1 MAFNFKTFA
10 AVGALI
16 GSLALVGCG
25 QDEKDPNHIKVGV
38 IVGAEQQVAEVAQKV
53 AKEKY
58 GLDVE
63 LVTFNDYVLP
73 NEALSKGDID
83 VNAFQHKPY
92 LDQQIKDRGYKLV
105 AVGNT
110 FVYPIA
116 GYSKKIKS
124 LDELQPGS
132 QIAVPNDPTNLGRSL
147 LLLQQVGL
155 IKLKDGVGLL
165 PTSLDIV
172 ENPKNLKIVELEA
185 PQLPRSL
192 DDAQIAL
199 AVINTTYASQIGLT
213 PAKDGIFVEGKES
226 PYVNLIVARE
236 DNKDA
241 ENVKKFVQA
250 YQSDEV
256 YEAANKIFNG
266 GAVKGWSSFL
276 TVISFRTGFTPVLS
290 FMQAPD
296 SITPCFLFIEEIL
309 CVLYRSVC

>member
-1 MAFNFKTFA
+1 MAIKLKSIATI
-10 AVGALI
+10 GALI
-16 GSLALVGCG
+16 GALALAGCG
-25 QDEKDPNHIKVGV
+25 QEEKDPNHIKVGV

-53 AKEKY
+53 AKDKY

-83 VNAFQHKPY
+83 LNAFQHKPY

-105 AVGNT
+105 SVGNS

-124 LDELQPGS
+124 LNELQDGA
-132 QIAVPNDPTNLGRSL
+132 QVALPNDPTNLGRAL
-147 LLLQQVGL
+147 LLLQKVGL
-155 IKLKDGVGLL
+155 IKLKDNVGLL
-165 PTSLDIV
+165 PTVLDV
-172 ENPKNLKIVELEA
+172 TENPKNIKLVELEA

-199 AVINTTYASQIGLT
+199 AIINTTYASQINLT
-213 PAKDGIFVEGKES
+213 PTKDGLFVEEKDS
-226 PYVNLIVARE
+226 PYVNLLVARE
-236 DNKDA
+236 NNKDA

-256 YEAANKIFNG
+256 NDAANKIFNG
-266 GAVKGWSSFL
+266 GAVKGW
-276 TVISFRTGFTPVLS
+276 
-290 FMQAPD
+290 
-296 SITPCFLFIEEIL
+296 
-309 CVLYRSVC
+309 

>member
-1 MAFNFKTFA
+1 MAIKLKSIA
-10 AVGALI
+10 AVGALV
-16 GSLALVGCG
+16 GALALAGCG
-25 QDEKDPNHIKVGV
+25 QEEKDPNHIKVGV

-83 VNAFQHKPY
+83 LNAFQHKPY

-105 AVGNT
+105 SVGNT

-124 LDELQPGS
+124 LSELQDGA
-132 QIAVPNDPTNLGRSL
+132 QIAIPNDPTNLGRTL
-147 LLLQQVGL
+147 LLLQKQGL
-155 IKLKDGVGLL
+155 IKLKDNVGLL

-172 ENPKNLKIVELEA
+172 ENPKHVKLVELEA

-192 DDAQIAL
+192 DDDQIAL
-199 AVINTTYASQIGLT
+199 AVINTTYASQINLT
-213 PAKDGIFVEGKES
+213 PTKDGLFVEDKDS
-226 PYVNLIVARE
+226 PYVNLLVARE

-241 ENVKKFVQA
+241 ENVKKFVNA

-256 YEAANKIFNG
+256 NQAALKTFNG
-266 GAVKGWSSFL
+266 GAVKGW
-276 TVISFRTGFTPVLS
+276 
-290 FMQAPD
+290 
-296 SITPCFLFIEEIL
+296 
-309 CVLYRSVC
+309 

>member
-105 AVGNT
+105 SVGNT

-155 IKLKDGVGLL
+155 IKLKDGVGL
-165 PTSLDIV
+165 
-172 ENPKNLKIVELEA
+172 
-185 PQLPRSL
+185 LPRSL

-266 GAVKGWSSFL
+266 GAVKGW
-276 TVISFRTGFTPVLS
+276 
-290 FMQAPD
+290 
-296 SITPCFLFIEEIL
+296 
-309 CVLYRSVC
+309 

>member
-1 MAFNFKTFA
+1 MSFNLKTFA

-16 GSLALVGCG
+16 GSLALAGCD
-25 QDEKDPNHIKVGV
+25 QKAKDPNHIKVGV
-38 IVGAEQQVAEVAQKV
+38 IVGSEQQVAEVAQKV

-105 AVGNT
+105 PVGNS

-124 LDELQPGS
+124 VDELKEGDQV
-132 QIAVPNDPTNLGRSL
+132 ALPNDPTNLGRSL
-147 LLLQQVGL
+147 LLLQKQGL

-165 PTSLDIV
+165 PTVLDV
-172 ENPKNLKIVELEA
+172 TENPKNLKLVELEA

-192 DDAQIAL
+192 DDAKIAL

-213 PAKDGIFVEGKES
+213 PEKDGIFVEDKNS

-256 YEAANKIFNG
+256 NAAANKIFNG
-266 GAVKGWSSFL
+266 GAVKG
-276 TVISFRTGFTPVLS
+276 
-290 FMQAPD
+290 
-296 SITPCFLFIEEIL
+296 
-309 CVLYRSVC
+309 

>member
-1 MAFNFKTFA
+1 MTFKLKTLA
-10 AVGALI
+10 ALSVLV

-38 IVGAEQQVAEVAQKV
+38 IVGTEQQVAEVAQKV
-53 AKEKY
+53 AKDKY

-92 LDQQIKDRGYKLV
+92 LDQQIKDRSYKLV
-105 AVGNT
+105 SVGNT

-124 LDELQPGS
+124 LDDLEPGS
-132 QIAVPNDPTNLGRSL
+132 QVALPNDPTNLGRSL
-147 LLLQQVGL
+147 LLLQKVDL

-165 PTSLDIV
+165 PTVLDVV
-172 ENPKNLKIVELEA
+172 ENPKNLKLVELEA

-199 AVINTTYASQIGLT
+199 AIINTTYASQIGLT
-213 PAKDGIFVEGKES
+213 PAKDGIFVEDKES
-226 PYVNLIVARE
+226 PYVNLVVARE

-256 YEAANKIFNG
+256 NDAANKAFNG
-266 GAVKGWSSFL
+266 GAVKGW
-276 TVISFRTGFTPVLS
+276 
-290 FMQAPD
+290 
-296 SITPCFLFIEEIL
+296 
-309 CVLYRSVC
+309 

>member
-1 MAFNFKTFA
+1 MSLKFKSIA
-10 AVGALI
+10 AIGALI
-16 GSLALVGCG
+16 GTLALAGCG
-25 QDEKDPNHIKVGV
+25 QDEKDPNQIKVGV

-83 VNAFQHKPY
+83 LNAFQHKPY

-105 AVGNT
+105 SVGNT

-116 GYSKKIKS
+116 AYSKKIKS
-124 LDELQPGS
+124 LSELQDGA
-132 QIAVPNDPTNLGRSL
+132 QIALPNDPTNLGRSL
-147 LLLQQVGL
+147 LLLQKQGL

-165 PTSLDIV
+165 PTSLDVV
-172 ENPKNLKIVELEA
+172 ENPKNLKLVELEA

-192 DDAQIAL
+192 DDQQITL
-199 AVINTTYASQIGLT
+199 AIINTTYASQIGLT
-213 PAKDGIFVEGKES
+213 PAKDGLFVEDKDS
-226 PYVNLIVARE
+226 PYVNLLVARE

-250 YQSDEV
+250 YQTDEV
-256 YEAANKIFNG
+256 NEAANKIFNG
-266 GAVKGWSSFL
+266 GAVKGW
-276 TVISFRTGFTPVLS
+276 
-290 FMQAPD
+290 
-296 SITPCFLFIEEIL
+296 
-309 CVLYRSVC
+309 

>member
-1 MAFNFKTFA
+1 MAFKFKTFA

-38 IVGAEQQVAEVAQKV
+38 IVGAEQQVAEAAQKI

-83 VNAFQHKPY
+83 ANAFQHKPY

-132 QIAVPNDPTNLGRSL
+132 QVAVPNDPTNLGRSL
-147 LLLQQVGL
+147 LLLQKVGL
-155 IKLKDGVGLL
+155 IKLK
-165 PTSLDIV
+165 
-172 ENPKNLKIVELEA
+172 EIVELEA

-213 PAKDGIFVEGKES
+213 PAKDGIFVEDKDS
-226 PYVNLIVARE
+226 PYVNLIVTRE

-241 ENVKKFVQA
+241 ENVKKFIQA
-250 YQSDEV
+250 YQSEEV
-256 YEAANKIFNG
+256 YQEANKVFNG
-266 GAVKGWSSFL
+266 GAVKGW
-276 TVISFRTGFTPVLS
+276 
-290 FMQAPD
+290 
-296 SITPCFLFIEEIL
+296 
-309 CVLYRSVC
+309 

>member
-1 MAFNFKTFA
+1 M
-10 AVGALI
+10 
-16 GSLALVGCG
+16 
-25 QDEKDPNHIKVGV
+25 
-38 IVGAEQQVAEVAQKV
+38 
-53 AKEKY
+53 
-58 GLDVE
+58 
-63 LVTFNDYVLP
+63 
-73 NEALSKGDID
+73 
-83 VNAFQHKPY
+83 
-92 LDQQIKDRGYKLV
+92 LV

-266 GAVKGWSSFL
+266 GAVKGW
-276 TVISFRTGFTPVLS
+276 
-290 FMQAPD
+290 
-296 SITPCFLFIEEIL
+296 
-309 CVLYRSVC
+309 

>member
-1 MAFNFKTFA
+1 MSLTFKSIA
-10 AVGALI
+10 AIGALI
-16 GSLALVGCG
+16 GTLALAGCG
-25 QDEKDPNHIKVGV
+25 QDEKNPNHIKVGV

-83 VNAFQHKPY
+83 LNAFQHKPY

-105 AVGNT
+105 PVGNT

-124 LDELQPGS
+124 LDELKEGS
-132 QIAVPNDPTNLGRSL
+132 QIALPNDPTNLGRSL
-147 LLLQQVGL
+147 LLLQKVGL

-165 PTSLDIV
+165 PTVLDV
-172 ENPKNLKIVELEA
+172 TENPKNLKLVELEA

-192 DDAQIAL
+192 DDQQIAL

-213 PAKDGIFVEGKES
+213 PAKDGLFVEDKDS
-226 PYVNLIVARE
+226 PYVNLLVARE

-256 YEAANKIFNG
+256 DAAANKIFNG
-266 GAVKGWSSFL
+266 GAVKGW
-276 TVISFRTGFTPVLS
+276 
-290 FMQAPD
+290 
-296 SITPCFLFIEEIL
+296 
-309 CVLYRSVC
+309 